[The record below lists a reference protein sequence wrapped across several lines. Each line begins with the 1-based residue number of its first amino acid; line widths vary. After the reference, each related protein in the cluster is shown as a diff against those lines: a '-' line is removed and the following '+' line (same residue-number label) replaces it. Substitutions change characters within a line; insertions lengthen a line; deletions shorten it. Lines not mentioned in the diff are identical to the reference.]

1 MPNLSAVNA
10 SAVNAAA
17 SAAASGP
24 LALRLTLTSDTR
36 FGLRLALTSD
46 TQPQRLF
53 LGVRVTSVT
62 TQRLPLSLPI
72 TSDTDSQI
80 DLRLLLTSETRDTAL
95 SLSLSLTSS
104 TSDGTLTPGQS
115 RQVAPWATLAG
126 VDVSDRLTGPWQV
139 DREAGR
145 AAVAEFTLLPTAG
158 ALDAAALIGAAVQF
172 GYTLDGARDVLFTG
186 VADEPAF
193 DPTTGLLTLRCS
205 DGLQAR
211 LDALPRPIIAALI
224 GGYWS
229 AALFD
234 ESVTGYE
241 YAQQRLATQA
251 ADYDLDPYGMG
262 RLHQWAAAPTP
273 HFTFVEDP
281 ALGNFL
287 HATLSLANS
296 RYKEQINRI
305 DLAIEVRFQRRLQRA
320 RTFRWQGKDFQEYLT
335 DSFTLPT
342 EDTIRQ
348 AAEATGWGV
357 TYESFERLP
366 GSGIY
371 YGFPWVHD
379 PNTPPF
385 FVLSAT
391 LGLARRW
398 DQTITERYLYSITA
412 PASIA
417 RWGEQKSDDYASL
430 SPEPPDAQAW
440 LGKEFA
446 PAGAFG
452 LGGSSDLGGF
462 ATAPNGDLYLDDLP
476 AGERETAIEA
486 AVARARAQILAAH
499 RQHSV
504 SLTAP
509 LLPQID
515 LTHTARVETPRLTA
529 QGKVRQIIHSG
540 SADMAD
546 GRGPQTTV
554 VLALSLAGP
563 EAVVDSPIVAPPRL
577 ETAPTGATGPAL
589 GSGEDTH
596 LGNRGGEGAG
606 PVTLPPFGYVP
617 SPPDDPSWVGWVG
630 NYALPIPWSAVP
642 YDERFVVDVG
652 DITRDPIEATRALP
666 HTVAVPHDELLLAS

>member
-1 MPNLSAVNA
+1 MPNFSALNATAVNA
-10 SAVNAAA
+10 SAGA
-17 SAAASGP
+17 G
-24 LALRLTLTSDTR
+24 LETLELRLEITSDTR

-46 TQPQRLF
+46 TQAQRLF
-53 LGVRVTSVT
+53 LGLTLTSST
-62 TQRLPLSLPI
+62 AQRLTLSLPL
-72 TSDTDSQI
+72 TSDTDNQL
-80 DLRLLLTSETRDTAL
+80 DLRLLLASETRAAVAL
-95 SLSLSLTSS
+95 SLPLTSS
-104 TSDGTLTPGQS
+104 TSDGTLRPGQS

-126 VDVSDRLTGPWQV
+126 VDVSARLTGAWQV

-186 VADEPAF
+186 VADEPLF
-193 DPTTGLLTLRCS
+193 DPTSGLLTLRCS

-234 ESVTGYE
+234 EATTGYE

-262 RLHQWAAAPTP
+262 RLHQWAAAATP

-281 ALGNFL
+281 TLGNFL
-287 HATLSLANS
+287 HATLWLANS
-296 RYKEQINRI
+296 RFKEQINRI
-305 DLAIEVRFQRRLQRA
+305 DLAVELRYRRRLQRQ
-320 RTFRWQGKDFQEYLT
+320 RTFIWRGKDFQDYLL
-335 DSFTLPT
+335 DSFSLPT

-357 TYESFERLP
+357 THESFERLP

-371 YGFPWVHD
+371 YGLPWSHD
-379 PNTPPF
+379 PSQPPF
-385 FVLSAT
+385 FVLSGT
-391 LGLARRW
+391 VGLVRRW
-398 DQTITERYLYSITA
+398 EQTITEKYLYTVTA

-417 RWGEQKSDDYASL
+417 RWGEQRSEDYASL
-430 SPEPPDAQAW
+430 SPDPPDAQAW
-440 LGKEFA
+440 LDKEFT
-446 PAGAFG
+446 PSSG
-452 LGGSSDLGGF
+452 LGGASGLAGF

-476 AGERETAIEA
+476 AGERENAIEA
-486 AVARARAQILAAH
+486 ALARARVQILAAH
-499 RQHSV
+499 RKHSV
-504 SLTAP
+504 SLVAP

-515 LTHTARVETPRLTA
+515 LIHTARVETPHLTA

-546 GRGPQTTV
+546 GRGPMTTV
-554 VLALSLAGP
+554 VLALSLSGP
-563 EAVVDSPIVAPPRL
+563 EAIIDSPIVAPPRL
-577 ETAPTGATGPAL
+577 ETAPAGATGPAL

-596 LGNRGGEGAG
+596 LGNRGGDGAG
-606 PVTLPPFGYVP
+606 PVTMPPFGYVP

-630 NYALPIPWSAVP
+630 NYALPIPWSAVK

-652 DITRDPIEATRALP
+652 EISRDPIEATRALP
-666 HTVAVPHDELLLAS
+666 HTVAVPHDELLLAA